1 MIRAK
6 TPASDFIVN
15 LDGPNGNAYYLLS
28 LAKEMAH
35 HKGQKASPIL
45 NEMQSKDYNNLVVV
59 FDKHFGDQIIL
70 ETTNE
75 DLLSKMSWLNLGPY
89 VMIDMST
96 FKEYFNKY
104 LLKNIKKVTSGGL
117 TLGPRYGRTV
127 V

>member
-6 TPASDFIVN
+6 TPASDFVVN

-59 FDKHFGDQIIL
+59 FDRHFGDQIIL

-75 DLLSKMSWLNLGPY
+75 DLLSKMSWLSLGPY

-96 FKEYFNKY
+96 FEEYFFKID
-104 LLKNIKKVTSGGL
+104 LELNIGI
-117 TLGPRYGRTV
+117 RIW
-127 V
+127 